1 MVFMK
6 KIFLLLL
13 TFFFIPFSAFAISLS
28 ELQSNPDKY
37 FLIDKDL
44 HTTSYIEPKT
54 IYIKNFHNLTID
66 DQPIF
71 FMIRIQ
77 GTAYLVNHETNMIVQ
92 YNQIFTYNCDKNVI
106 PIIEKLECVKN
117 LV

>member
-1 MVFMK
+1 MK

-13 TFFFIPFSAFAISLS
+13 TFFFIPFSAFATSLS

-54 IYIKNFHNLTID
+54 IFY
-66 DQPIF
+66 
-71 FMIRIQ
+71 
-77 GTAYLVNHETNMIVQ
+77 
-92 YNQIFTYNCDKNVI
+92 
-106 PIIEKLECVKN
+106 KN
-117 LV
+117 LLNF

>member
-1 MVFMK
+1 MK

-44 HTTSYIEPKT
+44 HTTSYRVCQESCVT
-54 IYIKNFHNLTID
+54 SNL
-66 DQPIF
+66 
-71 FMIRIQ
+71 
-77 GTAYLVNHETNMIVQ
+77 
-92 YNQIFTYNCDKNVI
+92 
-106 PIIEKLECVKN
+106 
-117 LV
+117 